1 MKKLF
6 KKTRKKGTGIKKLGK
21 KTESFLKV
29 QTKGFHKG
37 W

>member
-1 MKKLF
+1 MKLF
-6 KKTRKKGTGIKKLGK
+6 KKSKKKSSNIKKLGK

>member
-1 MKKLF
+1 MIKLLKKN
-6 KKTRKKGTGIKKLGK
+6 RKKNKAIKKLGK